1 MPPATIEGE
10 YAAKAGGT
18 RSNRDCDSWNLAP
31 VSLAVAKLPQVIV
44 GVDFDEPFFDAV
56 VRRAGGER
64 LEVRYK
70 PPQDTKNVDYLI
82 HGWALELKILM
93 ADPLDA
99 KERQARLKQFFD
111 KNFPRG
117 YIWVT
122 ANRQAAALTGELANE
137 YWERFLGKPA
147 QGRLEEAAAQIAA
160 TRTFVQAAEARRGGV
175 LIVNAAGWSLDWQSF
190 FKLCGH
196 YHQRFSEIDAVFPF
210 NALPSPSATGPQIQF
225 CGVSKK
231 TPDPDLDFL
240 YEKLSEALRTEIE

>member
-1 MPPATIEGE
+1 
-10 YAAKAGGT
+10 
-18 RSNRDCDSWNLAP
+18 
-31 VSLAVAKLPQVIV
+31 
-44 GVDFDEPFFDAV
+44 
-56 VRRAGGER
+56 
-64 LEVRYK
+64 
-70 PPQDTKNVDYLI
+70 
-82 HGWALELKILM
+82 LKH
-93 ADPLDA
+93 
-99 KERQARLKQFFD
+99 FFD

-160 TRTFVQAAEARRGGV
+160 TRTFVQAAEARSGGV

-240 YEKLSEALRTEIE
+240 YEKLSEALRTEIEQNTGRPLKIDHGIDINAPAAKAHFQVTPHGEVRRKRPK